1 MMEKMQ
7 GKMGEWS
14 KWANE
19 HPEEFQKKM
28 QWCGEKFKNWDGDCK
43 GWGNF
48 NGKHGWKEAR
58 AVCLRK
64 PEQVLQIAPGM
75 THIIELEV

>member
-1 MMEKMQ
+1 
-7 GKMGEWS
+7 
-14 KWANE
+14 
-19 HPEEFQKKM
+19 M